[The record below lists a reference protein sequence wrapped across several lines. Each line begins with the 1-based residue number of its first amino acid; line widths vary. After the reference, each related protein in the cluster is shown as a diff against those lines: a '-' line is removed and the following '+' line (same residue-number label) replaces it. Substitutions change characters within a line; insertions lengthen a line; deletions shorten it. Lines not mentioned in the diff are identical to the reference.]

1 MQLKEG
7 TLVAV
12 WRDNG
17 EVQITT
23 TRSEV
28 FDYSGTACVSLNGVS
43 GWYAADCVRPITGPN
58 IHPSAI
64 MALGAAVAGE
74 I

>member
-1 MQLKEG
+1 MKSG

-12 WRDNG
+12 WKDGG
-17 EVQITT
+17 EVFITT

-28 FDYSGTACVSLNGVS
+28 FDYSGTACVSLHGVS
-43 GWYAADCVRPITGPN
+43 GWYAADCVRPITGRN

-64 MALGAAVAGE
+64 MALGAAAAE